1 MRLYV
6 PIYILKIPDN
16 ALKDFR
22 KNGTYVTLKNPNILV
37 TTKFKLNRL
46 CLSDLLSQNLN
57 LQIITCIFKV
67 PNQIFGKKMLG
78 LFTCIMHN
86 IFPITKLYQKT

>member
-1 MRLYV
+1 MRLYM

-46 CLSDLLSQNLN
+46 CFSD
-57 LQIITCIFKV
+57 
-67 PNQIFGKKMLG
+67 
-78 LFTCIMHN
+78 
-86 IFPITKLYQKT
+86 